1 MAIDRTRT
9 SFTLPGIQDLNKDQ
23 DEARAMPM
31 EGQYLI
37 VGGPGTGKSVVAL
50 WRARRMAQDGKKYTA
65 LVYNQLLNQSNRYLF
80 GGDQTLAA
88 KTWDSWIR
96 GVIRSFFARAEIDTD
111 FTLEPDQPGAFSP
124 IDWGFVEQ
132 KIQESTYEQDRS
144 GQYLVIDEGQ
154 DMPPAFYRTLV
165 ALGFE
170 NFYVVADQNQQIFP
184 GQCSSR
190 QELEDILAIDDGET
204 LELSIN
210 YRNTH
215 PIARLAEHFYPD
227 DPASPKPDLPAV
239 APTARTP
246 ELWMYDTENTPTLAE
261 IANKI
266 LRVSDRD
273 PRKVIGIITPNNIV
287 RKKFFD
293 ALRSAN
299 PELDNDK
306 PRIQTYYYGQKEA
319 LDFGKGG
326 LMVINVQSCKGLEF
340 DIAIM
345 ADIDRHQPKHDLSS
359 LKKRFYV
366 MMARARDVIVLLR
379 TGQICPVVDGLLP
392 TDPNVLVSK

>member
-50 WRARRMAQDGKKYTA
+50 WRARQMAEDGKDYTV
-65 LVYNQLLNQSNRYLF
+65 LVYNQLLNQSNRHLF
-80 GGDQTLAA
+80 AGDQTLAA
-88 KTWDSWIR
+88 KTWDRWIR
-96 GVIRSFFARAEIDTD
+96 EVIRSFLGTVP
-111 FTLEPDQPGAFSP
+111 TLEPGNAGGYSP
-124 IDWGFVEQ
+124 IDWESVEQ
-132 KIQESTYEQDRS
+132 KIQELASYPDLSR
-144 GQYLVIDEGQ
+144 QYLVIDEGQ

-165 ALGFE
+165 NLGFE

-184 GQCSSR
+184 EKCSSR
-190 QELEDILAIDDGET
+190 LELENILDIDEGET

-246 ELWMYDTENTPTLAE
+246 ELWTYGTENTATLAE

-266 LRVSDRD
+266 LRLSDRD
-273 PRKVIGIITPNNIV
+273 PRKLIGIITPNNNV
-287 RKKFFD
+287 RTKFFD

-299 PELDNDK
+299 PELDNDT
-306 PRIQTYYYGQKEA
+306 PPIQTYSYGQNEA
-319 LDFGKGG
+319 LDFGQGG
-326 LMVINVQSCKGLEF
+326 LMVINAQSCKGLEF

-345 ADIDRHQPKHDLSS
+345 ADIDQHQPKHDLPS

-366 MMARARDVIVLLR
+366 MVARARDEVFLLR

-392 TDPNVLVSK
+392 TDPNVLVRK